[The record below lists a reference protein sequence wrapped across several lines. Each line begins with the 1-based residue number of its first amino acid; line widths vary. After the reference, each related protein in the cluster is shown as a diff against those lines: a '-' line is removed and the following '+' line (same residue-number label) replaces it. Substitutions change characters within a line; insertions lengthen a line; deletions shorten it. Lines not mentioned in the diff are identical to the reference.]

1 MKKKTTKKV
10 ESIEKQIENHS
21 KAFSG
26 KPIYCVV
33 KVENTKGKVNKEI
46 VRVDLA
52 DLHSQTIKDIFV
64 EDDGEEELL
73 IEESELKPEKIKHN
87 YIG

>member
-1 MKKKTTKKV
+1 MKKKI
-10 ESIEKQIENHS
+10 ENIEKQIEKHS

-33 KVENTKGKVNKEI
+33 KVESKKGKVNKEI

-52 DLHSQTIKDIFV
+52 DLHNQTIKDVFV
-64 EDDGEEELL
+64 EDDSEELV
-73 IEESELKPEKIKHN
+73 IESEIQPEKIKHN